1 MPRMSLRVLL
11 VEADDSTRQII
22 SALLRKCSY
31 KVTTASDGLKGWE
44 ALKEKHSGIDLV
56 LTEVDLPSISG
67 FALLNMIMGHET
79 CKSTPVIMMSSKDS
93 MSTVYKCM
101 LNGAADFLVKPLR
114 KNELRNLWQHVWR
127 RNLLNSTTL
136 VVQEEIPRKVKAC
149 SPNNAASNHSS
160 DYKAYLQNNGE
171 CSEKGSD
178 TQSSCTNPDM
188 EAESEQMQN
197 VQEFVQPNC
206 RNTSLPNTCKVR
218 RSAELRI
225 GWEGPVQ
232 ICDGKTEVDLTEPR
246 REEHSS
252 AETLIQSEDAI
263 WRGHMEDNRNAHAT
277 NDIIYHHPKEVIDLI
292 GSIDNQLQHCFGPG
306 ERINI
311 QDESSNT
318 PEPLSDIKDKK
329 RKLGS
334 VPLLELSLRRHQPD
348 NLGDRE
354 NEEKNTLNHSNSSAF
369 SWYNSKISQHA
380 SPASVHFRNEPKECN
395 NSSHKMLCDRELSNA
410 ADVFRPNGLS
420 WNYTEEHAAPPV
432 VDTSVQD
439 RSRVPY
445 PRVGI
450 VPVSGPAG
458 DQTVDR
464 PEPSYS
470 STLQALYYTQLGP
483 NLWNKSSSGSC
494 KAMETHSSNQSGQSH
509 YPCDQ
514 NSHDPTYVG
523 ESGQEQNFESLEDQ
537 RRASS
542 ITVQSRSS
550 SVLNGGRSNLNSNGC
565 GNFSNA
571 SSGNVNAAT
580 VNRVT
585 SENTNVECLFTHD
598 GTKMVDYSRSAQREA
613 ALMKFRMKRKDRC
626 FEKKVRYQS
635 RKKLA
640 DQRPRVKGQFVRHAF
655 SESSPMKKN

>member
-1 MPRMSLRVLL
+1 MGELFVSSEREEEVEEYGEVVRWENVMPRMSLRVLL

-31 KVTTASDGLKGWE
+31 KVATASDGLKAWE
-44 ALKEKHSGIDLV
+44 TLKEKHSGIDLV

-67 FALLNMIMGHET
+67 FTLLNMIMGHET

-127 RNLLNSTTL
+127 RNLLSSTTL

-178 TQSSCTNPDM
+178 TQSSCTKPDM
-188 EAESEQMQN
+188 EAESERMQN
-197 VQEFVQPNC
+197 VQELVQPNC
-206 RNTSLPNTCKVR
+206 RNTSLPNTCKVQR
-218 RSAELRI
+218 
-225 GWEGPVQ
+225 
-232 ICDGKTEVDLTEPR
+232 
-246 REEHSS
+246 
-252 AETLIQSEDAI
+252 
-263 WRGHMEDNRNAHAT
+263 
-277 NDIIYHHPKEVIDLI
+277 
-292 GSIDNQLQHCFGPG
+292 
-306 ERINI
+306 
-311 QDESSNT
+311 
-318 PEPLSDIKDKK
+318 
-329 RKLGS
+329 
-334 VPLLELSLRRHQPD
+334 
-348 NLGDRE
+348 
-354 NEEKNTLNHSNSSAF
+354 
-369 SWYNSKISQHA
+369 YNSKISQPA
-380 SPASVHFRNEPKECN
+380 SPASVHFRNEPKECI
-395 NSSHKMLCDRELSNA
+395 NSSHKMIRDRELSNA

-458 DQTVDR
+458 DQTV
-464 PEPSYS
+464 Y
-470 STLQALYYTQLGP
+470 
-483 NLWNKSSSGSC
+483 LWNKSSSGSY

-509 YPCDQ
+509 CPRDQ

-523 ESGQEQNFESLEDQ
+523 ESGQEQNFESSEDQ

-550 SVLNGGRSNLNSNGC
+550 SVFNGGRSNLNSSGC

-585 SENTNVECLFTHD
+585 SENTNEECLFTHD
-598 GTKMVDYSRSAQREA
+598 GTKMVDYCRSAQREA

-640 DQRPRVKGQFVRHAF
+640 DQRPRVKGQFVRHAL
-655 SESSPMKKN
+655 SESSPMKTN